1 MLFKLKLRHTY
12 AKLQRSLSQEVI
24 VLGFLCLSVVLSG
37 CANAIVKRDVP
48 TIAHIH
54 IGHAITAWPATPSNQ
69 GLLVVAELA
78 SIKAQ
83 TSADLLLKAARAG
96 NLPQS
101 KKHLKDVAI
110 AVDPGF
116 FDSENSNEY
125 GLRRGTAEAMTHLKL
140 ASEVTDATA
149 NVQRTIA
156 KTSVRAS
163 EILDRTDELTA
174 YIDVGLK
181 SNDIDSIEIIAE
193 EIALVMRDIAGDTSN
208 DSNYGLFELREDIEA
223 MVKREDPPYKTVDE
237 FYLFSLVK
245 LPDGQWGF
253 ASRRSR
259 GAAGAGY

>member
-1 MLFKLKLRHTY
+1 MLPKPLSLLHCTR
-12 AKLQRSLSQEVI
+12 RSVMPKILTI
-24 VLGFLCLSVVLSG
+24 VFTLIGTSALVLG

-83 TSADLLLKAARAG
+83 TSADLLLRAARSG
-96 NLPQS
+96 NLLQA
-101 KKHLKDVAI
+101 KKHLKDVAV
-110 AVDPGF
+110 AVDPSF
-116 FDSENSNEY
+116 FDSENANEY
-125 GLRRGTAEAMTHLKL
+125 GLRRGTAEAMTHLTL
-140 ASEVTDATA
+140 ASEVADASA
-149 NVQRTIA
+149 NVQRTVA
-156 KTSVRAS
+156 KTAVQAS

-193 EIALVMRDIAGDTSN
+193 EIALIMRDIAGDTNN

-223 MVKREDPPYKTVDE
+223 MVEREDPPYKTVDE